1 MMTQTG
7 KSAEDKLMKGSKIV
21 QGLPGYNRVQRALSG
36 ESYFATQMNVFCDKK
51 MESATK

>member
-21 QGLPGYNRVQRALSG
+21 QGLPGYNEPCQAKAILRHR
-36 ESYFATQMNVFCDKK
+36 
-51 MESATK
+51 